1 VIGVALTLATAAPN
15 DDVVRDYMLCVRRMA
30 ARMEP
35 SGDTPT
41 DIADA
46 AKVYCTP
53 ARTAALNGAIRGSNA
68 TTTEIE
74 NAAEL
79 YGRAQVV
86 VTRLCRKTKD
96 CGLAHVP

>member
-1 VIGVALTLATAAPN
+1 MIGLALALAAAAPN

-30 ARMEP
+30 ARLEP

-41 DIADA
+41 DVADA

-53 ARTAALNGAIRGSNA
+53 ARTAALNSVGAAGNA
-68 TTTEIE
+68 TADIE
-74 NAAEL
+74 SAADL

-86 VTRLCRKTKD
+86 VVRLCRRTKD
-96 CGLAHVP
+96 CALAHIP